1 VALRLRAPTP
11 EILERWNIDRSKA
24 GVWTMIDVMWAI
36 RQYETELL
44 AIASMKSK
52 GRMQVA

>member
-1 VALRLRAPTP
+1 
-11 EILERWNIDRSKA
+11 
-24 GVWTMIDVMWAI
+24 MIDVMWAI